1 MNNFG
6 KEIKRV
12 YDAFGPVLVYDDGN
26 KRYLSFGDDDE
37 QGCILK
43 HQPTRI
49 QYTYVRAMLLSLLF
63 DAAPGRALLLG
74 LGTGALANLFY
85 HQLPVARIEVVELR
99 QAVADLAYSHFQLPR
114 DPRLTV
120 SVGDAAAALVERIDR
135 VDSSA
140 IQYDL
145 ISSDIYHATGMDMQ
159 QAQQSYLDS
168 CFRLLAPQGWLVVN
182 FWQEHRQTE
191 LLEQLYAL
199 FRQVWVNSTDS
210 GNWIVM
216 ASNAT
221 LLPSDEQLKKN
232 LKLCNQR
239 LGFSLTQ
246 VATGLRRYR

>member
-43 HQPTRI
+43 HHPTRI

-63 DAAPGRALLLG
+63 DAEPSRALLLG
-74 LGTGALANLFY
+74 LGTGAVANLLY
-85 HQLPVARIEVVELR
+85 QQLPKARIEVIELR
-99 QAVADLAYSHFQLPR
+99 QAVVNLAYSHFQLPR
-114 DPRLTV
+114 DPRLSI
-120 SVGDAAAALVERIDR
+120 SVGDAAAALANMA
-135 VDSSA
+135 DSA
-140 IQYDL
+140 GEQYDL
-145 ISSDIYHATGMDMQ
+145 ISSDIYHATGMDVQ
-159 QAQQSYLDS
+159 QSQQSYLDS
-168 CFRLLAPQGWLVVN
+168 CFRLLAPQGWLVLN
-182 FWQEHRQTE
+182 FWQEHRQSE
-191 LLEQLYAL
+191 LLDQLHAL
-199 FRQVWVNSTDS
+199 FKQIWINSTDS

-216 ASNAT
+216 AT
-221 LLPSDEQLKKN
+221 GGTVLPSDAQLKKN
-232 LKLCNQR
+232 LKRCNLR